1 MRKRKILTKIDVIV
15 ITIIL
20 LFLAAIFMPR
30 LGYDPKIA
38 NRVVCGTNLKGLGTA
53 MTVYAEDYDGRF
65 PELPG
70 EGPWSK
76 SLGFAYD
83 LEIPKF
89 SQGDAQYSVGRTIT
103 ASWYLLVREAD
114 VSPKLVVCPAEKKE
128 IRPYDGKNPTKR
140 NLFELWDFGN
150 DPYKHVSYAMHNPY
164 GAFPAG
170 GLRSASFAVAAD
182 TGPWMHMGEFVNPDS
197 SNKDWKKNVTLL
209 PPYFSDPTVTRESMR
224 QANAMAHDREGQ
236 NVMYADGHAE
246 YNKTPDTGIKHDN
259 IYTYWSVTDNP
270 TEKDKRIGTYPTS
283 RSVHNDAKSKDDSFL
298 AL

>member
-20 LFLAAIFMPR
+20 LFLAAIFSPP
-30 LGYDPKIA
+30 LNKDTKIV
-38 NRVVCGTNLKGLGTA
+38 NRCVCQTHLKGLGTA
-53 MTVYAEDYDGRF
+53 MSVYAESHDGRF
-65 PELPG
+65 PELSG

-83 LEIPKF
+83 LERPKF
-89 SQGDAQYSVGRTIT
+89 GQGDAQHDVGRTIT

-114 VSPKLVVCPAEKKE
+114 VSPKEVVCPAEKKE
-128 IRPYDGKNPTKR
+128 IRVFDGKNQAKR
-140 NLFELWDFGN
+140 NLVELWDFGN

-170 GLRSASFAVAAD
+170 ALRSASFAVAAD
-182 TGPWMHMGEFVNPDS
+182 AGPWMHLGEFVNPDS

-209 PPYFSDPTVTRESMR
+209 PPYFSDQTVTRESMR

-236 NVMYADGHAE
+236 NVIYADGHAE
-246 YNKTPDTGIKHDN
+246 YNKITDVGIKHDN

-270 TEKDKRIGTYPTS
+270 TEKDKRIGTHPTS
-283 RSVHNDAKSKDDSFL
+283 RSADNDAKSKEDSFL